1 MKIVVE
7 RDESKWNMSDD
18 HDIAIT
24 SVIGLTP
31 IGGVIY
37 TTPLSAG
44 DGSTY
49 NNARVEQR
57 NIVFTLKPQCSAE
70 KFRLKVYKYFMLK
83 QNVILYFKTN
93 ARDVFISG
101 YVESVDGNLYEQG
114 QSLVVSVIC
123 HNPYFRDV
131 TDSRITFASIVDM
144 FEFPFAIEEE
154 GIVFSDATATVEKS
168 LINDGEDYAG
178 MIIELEAIDKV
189 VEPTIYNKTTRE
201 QFSLKFEMKSGDKI
215 TINTNKGQL
224 AVTLLRNGVETN
236 IMNKV
241 YIGSKWIKLKPGD
254 NLITYECA
262 YGLDNLY
269 VTLQTNNLYGGL

>member
-1 MKIVVE
+1 MEVTVE
-7 RDESKWNMSDD
+7 RDGNRWGMSSD

-24 SVIGLTP
+24 RIAGLTP

-44 DGSTY
+44 DGSTV
-49 NNARVEQR
+49 NNTRVEQR

-70 KFRLKVYKYFMLK
+70 KFRLKVYQYFMLK
-83 QNVILYFKTN
+83 QDITLYFKTN
-93 ARDVFISG
+93 ARDVFIRG
-101 YVESVDGNLYEQG
+101 CVENVDGDLFENG

-123 HNPYFRDV
+123 HSPYFRDV
-131 TDSRITFASIVDM
+131 ADSRITFASIVDM
-144 FEFPFAIEEE
+144 FEFPFSIEEE
-154 GIVFSDATATVEKS
+154 GIVFSDASAIVEKS
-168 LINDGEDYAG
+168 LINNGEDYAG
-178 MIIELEAIDKV
+178 IVIELEAIGKV

-201 QFSLKFEMKSGDKI
+201 KFSLKFEMQSGDKI
-215 TINTNKGQL
+215 TVNTNKGQL
-224 AVTLLRNGVETN
+224 SVILSRDGTETN
-236 IMNKV
+236 IMNKI

>member
-1 MKIVVE
+1 MEVTVE
-7 RDESKWNMSDD
+7 RDGSKWNMSNDS
-18 HDIAIT
+18 DIAIT
-24 SVIGLTP
+24 NISGLTP

-44 DGSTY
+44 DGSTP

-57 NIVFTLKPQCSAE
+57 NIVFTLKPKCTAE

-83 QNVILYFKTN
+83 QTITLYFKTN
-93 ARDVFISG
+93 SRDVFIPG
-101 YVESVDGNLYEQG
+101 IVENVDGNPFEQS

-123 HNPYFRDV
+123 YNPYFRDV
-131 TDSRITFASIVDM
+131 ADSRITFASIIDM

-154 GIVFSDATATVEKS
+154 GIPFSDATAIVEKS
-168 LINDGEDYAG
+168 LINAGEDYAG
-178 MIIELEAIDKV
+178 MIIELEATGKV

-201 QFSLKFEMKSGDKI
+201 KFSLKFEMQSGDKI

-224 AVTLLRNGVETN
+224 SVTLLRSGVETN

-254 NLITYECA
+254 NLITYETA

>member
-1 MKIVVE
+1 MQVIIE
-7 RDESKWNMSDD
+7 RDGNRWDMSSD

-24 SVIGLTP
+24 RIAGITP

-44 DGSTY
+44 DGDTV
-49 NNARVEQR
+49 NNKRVEKR

-70 KFRLKVYKYFMLK
+70 KFRLKVYQYFMLK
-83 QNVILYFKTN
+83 QDVTLYFKTN
-93 ARDVFISG
+93 ARDVFING
-101 YVESVDGNLYEQG
+101 CVESVDGDPYEQN

-123 HNPYFRDV
+123 HFPYFRDV

-154 GIVFSDATATVEKS
+154 GIPFSDATAIVEKS
-168 LINDGEDYAG
+168 LINAGEDYAG
-178 MIIELEAIDKV
+178 MIIELEATGKV

-201 QFSLKFEMKSGDKI
+201 KFSLKFEMQSGDKI

-224 AVTLLRNGVETN
+224 SVTLLRSGIETN

-254 NLITYECA
+254 NLITYETA